1 MQNNVEFER
10 QQPGMAIQNQGVG
23 STCTREFL
31 NCGILQYWELL
42 RKFRYFIFTEQFLKI
57 FLLEYINWLPLVKSN

>member
-31 NCGILQYWELL
+31 NCGILQYWKLL
-42 RKFRYFIFTEQFLKI
+42 KKFRYFILTEQQFLKGFFI
-57 FLLEYINWLPLVKSN
+57 RIYKLFAT